1 MECPV
6 FRPFQKLKSDR
17 INAGNLDHC
26 KKTHFHNCKRSVFSL
41 AFSLYTVGMRSRH
54 TDSDAD
60 RQPYTLPAL
69 MPNWARGLA
78 LLAAVLFVSFAVGVS
93 QAPVG
98 QSGDPQPRDIMT
110 WPPINPLANR
120 TADANRILEDEMKR
134 RDNQKRFAKLNEQR
148 RKDMTSDT
156 EKLLALANQLKA
168 ETDAI
173 SKDALSMDSVRQAEQ
188 IEKLAHNVRE
198 KMRASVSN

>member
-1 MECPV
+1 
-6 FRPFQKLKSDR
+6 
-17 INAGNLDHC
+17 
-26 KKTHFHNCKRSVFSL
+26 
-41 AFSLYTVGMRSRH
+41 
-54 TDSDAD
+54 
-60 RQPYTLPAL
+60 
-69 MPNWARGLA
+69 